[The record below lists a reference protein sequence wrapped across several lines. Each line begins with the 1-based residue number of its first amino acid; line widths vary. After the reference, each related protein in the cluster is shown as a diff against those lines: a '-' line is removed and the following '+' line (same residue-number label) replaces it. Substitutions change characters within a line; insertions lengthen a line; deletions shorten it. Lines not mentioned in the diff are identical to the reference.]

1 MNETIVDFV
10 IYFIWGLIII
20 FITTC
25 VISMFV
31 AIFASNE
38 DNDTE
43 TSANNQENCI
53 LSFLKRKYYQ
63 EIEDSN
69 RSYSE
74 AKGQYG
80 EQIVAEELS
89 KLPESF
95 KIIND
100 IIIKTKSGSKQIDH
114 IVVSEHN
121 IFIIETKNVKGKIYG
136 ADKSNKFQQWLGGYK
151 YEFSNPVKQALNG
164 IEVLKAY
171 VPQIKSASFI
181 PIVCFVDY
189 SAEIKI
195 HTEYDVVHP
204 NELRKCINRHE
215 SVDSLSSNNV
225 DAIVEIINKANA
237 KDKISNEEHI
247 QNIKNRIREKYT
259 NIKNETCPSCKSK
272 LRIVES
278 KYKPGRYYYKCD
290 RCDFGFNLYD

>member
-1 MNETIVDFV
+1 MIETVL
-10 IYFIWGLIII
+10 LISLI
-20 FITTC
+20 FIFL
-25 VISMFV
+25 ILLIGIFV
-31 AIFASNE
+31 PNNE

-43 TSANNQENCI
+43 TLVDKRENWI

-63 EIEDSN
+63 EIEDSH

-80 EQIVAEELS
+80 EQVVAEELS
-89 KLPESF
+89 KLPETF

-114 IVVSEHN
+114 IIVSEHN
-121 IFIIETKNVKGKIYG
+121 IFVIETKNVKGKIYG

-151 YEFSNPVKQALNG
+151 YEFSNPIKQALNG

-189 SAEIKI
+189 SAELKI
-195 HTEYDVVHP
+195 HTEYDIVYTD
-204 NELRKCINRHE
+204 ELLKCINKHE
-215 SVDSLSSNNV
+215 SIDSLSNNNV

-259 NIKNETCPSCKSK
+259 NIKNETCPCCKSK

-278 KYKPGRYYYKCD
+278 KYKPGRYYYKCNK
-290 RCDFGFNLYD
+290 CDFGFNLYD